1 MIKLSK
7 FHEAF
12 RMAAEG
18 IMFPQFYTS
27 AAICS
32 PSRASLLTGY
42 KYLAHESVK
51 SWLKQP
57 YYIIDT

>member
-7 FHEAF
+7 FQEAF
-12 RMAAEG
+12 RMTAEG

-42 KYLAHESVK
+42 KSLAHESVE
-51 SWLKQP
+51 SWPKQP
-57 YYIIDT
+57 YYIVDT